1 MCYLS
6 IQLGYVLMHHNIVSW
21 IIRPPARMLE
31 GTAFIW
37 AGGQMQSYHL
47 IGLYGSELGRWG
59 CGLMRL
65 KPERTAYIPQQFKTK
80 PRPQAVPKESGVL
93 DDRI

>member
-37 AGGQMQSYHL
+37 EGGQMQSYHL
-47 IGLYGSELGRWG
+47 IRLYGSEGTSVVVMVVVVVVVVVVAIMVVVVLIF
-59 CGLMRL
+59 L
-65 KPERTAYIPQQFKTK
+65 
-80 PRPQAVPKESGVL
+80 PRNQAQT
-93 DDRI
+93 I